1 VERARLWP
9 RVRGRSPRHAHRRV
23 GGGRGLRHRVWT
35 SPRRR
40 RLDWPRE
47 RDRAA
52 GAGGSRHVA
61 ERRRR
66 GADRGVREPRARR
79 SPPLRQGEEPSR
91 FLRPRPSLYFILR

>member
-9 RVRGRSPRHAHRRV
+9 RVQGRSPRHVHRRV
-23 GGGRGLRHRVWT
+23 EGDRGLRDRAWA

-47 RDRAA
+47 RERAA
-52 GAGGSRHVA
+52 GAGGSQHVA

-66 GADRGVREPRARR
+66 GADRGVQEPRALR
-79 SPPLRQGEEPSR
+79 SPLLRRGEEPSR
-91 FLRPRPSLYFILR
+91 FVRPRPSLYFILR